1 MYAYSK
7 RPDYNNTIFIITG
20 DHRLIPIAQKDKLC
34 RFHVPLYIFGPML
47 KRPQKF
53 KSISS
58 HWDVAPSLLSFLMNN
73 YRFSALEAAAWMGD
87 GLDTARQFRNIHKI
101 PLMRYK
107 GSINDFI
114 YKDYL
119 YSDGELY
126 KINENFGT
134 YKVKEE
140 VLATAIADSLMAF
153 KMINAYVTQ
162 QNKIFPD
169 SLNIYVK
176 QKKQFSK
183 AQLEA
188 IDLLSHG
195 LNFDQ
200 TFQVAKEKGHAKE
213 YKKARLLCDYI
224 LNELPNHADARTLKG
239 RTLAWEGD
247 YINAEAEL
255 LTVIKWAPY
264 YYDSYLALFDLYWWS
279 DQEEKSEDIYKL
291 ATKNNLTNPDIGFK
305 MANAYSRMKDAQR
318 AKTLMD
324 SILKTNPN
332 NPDYITFKQTL

>member
-1 MYAYSK
+1 
-7 RPDYNNTIFIITG
+7 
-20 DHRLIPIAQKDKLC
+20 
-34 RFHVPLYIFGPML
+34 
-47 KRPQKF
+47 
-53 KSISS
+53 
-58 HWDVAPSLLSFLMNN
+58 
-73 YRFSALEAAAWMGD
+73 
-87 GLDTARQFRNIHKI
+87 
-101 PLMRYK
+101 MRYK

-183 AQLEA
+183 AQLEE

-200 TFQVAKEKGHAKE
+200 TFQVAKEKGHAKD

-247 YINAEAEL
+247 YVNAEAEL

-279 DQEEKSEDIYKL
+279 SQEEKSEAIYKL
-291 ATKNNLTNPDIGFK
+291 AIKNNLTNPDIGFK
-305 MANAYSRMKDAQR
+305 MAYAYSRLKDTER

-332 NPDYITFKQTL
+332 NPDYITFKQTIQ